1 MWRWNKPAKTIG
13 VGMLMLVVAGCTI
26 SIQPWT
32 KPVAPTPP
40 LDGPAGHPYA
50 PPGQPY
56 SPANFN
62 GPPPRPLPPNIS
74 ANNEVTSQMLRD
86 FKNVEDNRN
95 ALLDQVQSLRKQLKD
110 REDNL
115 RQASYEMDESSKH
128 LKRTR
133 DEFRQW
139 QTEMDDLRDRVR
151 KLEDYRAALKPLIE
165 EILHELYREKETPK
179 ALRLQTSG
187 AK

>member
-1 MWRWNKPAKTIG
+1 MWRWMKPAKVLG

-32 KPVAPTPP
+32 KPAAPSVPVDAPP
-40 LDGPAGHPYA
+40 GHPYV
-50 PPGQPY
+50 
-56 SPANFN
+56 PANYQ
-62 GPPPRPLPPNIS
+62 GPAPKPFPPNVS
-74 ANNEVTSQMLRD
+74 ASNEATSQMIREL
-86 FKNVEDNRN
+86 KNAEDQRN
-95 ALLDQVQSLRKQLKD
+95 ALVDQVQSLRKQLKD

-115 RQASYEMDESSKH
+115 RQASYEMDESSKY

-133 DEFRQW
+133 EEFRQW

-151 KLEDYRAALKPLIE
+151 KLEDYRSALKPLIE

-179 ALRLQTSG
+179 TLRLHTPG